1 MISWSATCINANL
14 TGVGRFVITGI
25 ELYLQVTTLSAND
38 NAKLF
43 QELKSGFKGII
54 SLNEYQ
60 SKIIRERHKQYLDYL
75 N

>member
-14 TGVGRFVITGI
+14 TGVGRFVVTGT

-43 QELKSGFKGII
+43 
-54 SLNEYQ
+54 
-60 SKIIRERHKQYLDYL
+60 
-75 N
+75 